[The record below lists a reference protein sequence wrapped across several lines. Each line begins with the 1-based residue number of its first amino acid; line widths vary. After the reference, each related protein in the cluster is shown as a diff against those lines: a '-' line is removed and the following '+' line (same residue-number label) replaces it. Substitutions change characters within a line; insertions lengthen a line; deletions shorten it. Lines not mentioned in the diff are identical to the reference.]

1 VRITQMFKSAYVVRQ
16 IGDKKLRSTLSNMLG
31 SYLKKSKTN
40 TVSTPIYS
48 SPPNLTAQNPFW
60 HYQCSFDALKTM
72 SKYAASDVAPTEG
85 YLTNYLG
92 VKIDPLFFPTILDG
106 KDNTIESMPQ
116 PNNWHADIAEFA
128 AALRAV
134 DLSGSTFTV
143 LELGCGWGCWLNNT
157 GAAARRAGKKVK
169 LLGIEGD
176 AGHVEFANQSL
187 KTNEFLSSEYSIM
200 HGIAAATKGSALF
213 PKQSAAGV
221 QWGLEPVFGASDK
234 QIAKALSEGTHDKL
248 EMIALSDII
257 IENGKLDLLHIDIQ
271 GGEDDLL
278 RDSIETCNSS
288 VSYIVIGTHSRFIEG
303 TLEKLMFNNDWVL
316 EVDRPAISSLE
327 NGVQTLRVDGVQG
340 WRNRRI
346 KI

>member
-1 VRITQMFKSAYVVRQ
+1 MQ
-16 IGDKKLRSTLSNMLG
+16 STLVHKLG
-31 SYLKKSKTN
+31 SYLSKWKA
-40 TVSTPIYS
+40 PAQAAQIYP
-48 SPPNLTAQNPFW
+48 SPPNLASQNPFW

-72 SKYAASDVAPTEG
+72 SQHAAIDVARTEG

-106 KDNTIESMPQ
+106 RDNTVEPMPQ

-134 DLSGSTFTV
+134 DISGSTFTV

-176 AGHVEFANQSL
+176 AGHVEFANQSM
-187 KTNEFLSSEYSIM
+187 KTNGYLSSEYSIT
-200 HGIAAATKGSALF
+200 HGIAAATKGRALF
-213 PKQSAAGV
+213 PKQSTAGV
-221 QWGLEPVFGASDK
+221 QWGLEPVFGASDT
-234 QIAKALSEGTHDKL
+234 QIAKALSEDTHDNL
-248 EMIALSDII
+248 EMIALSDVIA
-257 IENGKLDLLHIDIQ
+257 ENGKLDLLHIDIQ
-271 GGEDDLL
+271 GGEADLV

-288 VSYIVIGTHSRFIEG
+288 VRYIVIGTHSRFIEG

-346 KI
+346 KK

>member
-1 VRITQMFKSAYVVRQ
+1 
-16 IGDKKLRSTLSNMLG
+16 LRSTLSLKFG
-31 SYLKKSKTN
+31 SYLKKLKT
-40 TVSTPIYS
+40 SAESAQIYS

-72 SKYAASDVAPTEG
+72 SNYAASDVVPTEG

-92 VKIDPLFFPTILDG
+92 VKINPLFFPTILDG
-106 KDNTIESMPQ
+106 RDNTVESMPQ

-134 DLSGSTFTV
+134 ELSGSTFTV

-157 GAAARRAGKKVK
+157 GVAARRAGKKIK

-176 AGHVEFANQSL
+176 AGHVEFANQSM
-187 KTNEFLSSEYSIM
+187 KTNGYLSSEYLIM
-200 HGIAAATKGSALF
+200 HGIAAANKGRALF
-213 PKQSAAGV
+213 PKQSNSGV
-221 QWGLEPVFGASDK
+221 HWGLEPVFSASDR
-234 QIAKALSEGTHDKL
+234 QIAKAVSEGTHDNL
-248 EMIALSDII
+248 EMIALSDVIV
-257 IENGKLDLLHIDIQ
+257 ENGKLDLLHIDIQ
-271 GGEDDLL
+271 GGEADLL

-288 VSYIVIGTHSRFIEG
+288 VGYIVIGTHSRFIEG

>member
-1 VRITQMFKSAYVVRQ
+1 MQSRLARKLGYYLSKWKAPEQSAQ
-16 IGDKKLRSTLSNMLG
+16 I
-31 SYLKKSKTN
+31 Y
-40 TVSTPIYS
+40 P

-72 SKYAASDVAPTEG
+72 SKYTAVGVVSTDG

-106 KDNTIESMPQ
+106 RANTIETMPQ

-134 DLSGSTFTV
+134 DISGSTFTV

-176 AGHVEFANQSL
+176 AGHVEFANQSM
-187 KTNEFLSSEYSIM
+187 KTNGYLSNEYSIM
-200 HGIAAATKGSALF
+200 HGVAAATKGRALF
-213 PKQSAAGV
+213 PKQSNAGV
-221 QWGLEPVFGASDK
+221 HWGLEPVFGASDK
-234 QIAKALSEGTHDKL
+234 QIAKALTEGTHDNL
-248 EMIALSDII
+248 EMIALSDVIV
-257 IENGKLDLLHIDIQ
+257 ENGKLDLLHIDIQ
-271 GGEDDLL
+271 GGEAELV

-288 VSYIVIGTHSRFIEG
+288 VRYIVIGTHSRFIEG
-303 TLEKLMFNNDWVL
+303 TLEKLMFDNDWEL

-340 WRNRRI
+340 WRNRRL
-346 KI
+346 KK